1 MITNYRN
8 PFPPLVTKEDLDR
21 GRTEMRRLYMALGLV
36 VFVFGLFI
44 TFKKYLRKRLY
55 MCEKVRIFII

>member
-21 GRTEMRRLYMALGLV
+21 GRKEMNRLYMALGLV
-36 VFVFGLFI
+36 VTVFGLFI
-44 TFKKYLRKRLY
+44 TFEKYL
-55 MCEKVRIFII
+55 